1 MKSYIAFIQV
11 VNDWE
16 MKIMATANTLPYN
29 HLREQ
34 RLTFMRAHQ
43 EAFDVTPDFPLP
55 LFEKL
60 VTELE
65 GSHVI
70 ELSCKIEADRL
81 LAGRFLIFSDQED
94 NWHKSLAQA
103 LKFLDSIESRVGVEI
118 NRDSLEK
125 FLAAH
130 INSGKIMGISTGL
143 DLRPEL
149 ENSSVKIHVMV
160 GENSEEL
167 VRTAIALDGSH
178 YPLELLQV
186 LLKDTSVIG
195 FDFFLNGYS
204 EVELYIG
211 CSRKKDSLPNNR
223 GEFTR
228 YYIGKNFSHK
238 VSSLLDA
245 SDFFMAG
252 FSKANVE
259 PVLYYIFE
267 NIKDIPKYFVFN
279 DLGNRVYNF
288 CRSQD
293 SITMTLIGI
302 NERDLER
309 DRLDNFRL
317 YYRRSFG

>member
-1 MKSYIAFIQV
+1 MAIANRV
-11 VNDWE
+11 
-16 MKIMATANTLPYN
+16 PYN
-29 HLREQ
+29 YLREQ
-34 RLTFMRAHQ
+34 RIQFMHAHQ
-43 EAFDVTPDFPLP
+43 DAFDVSTVFPLP

-65 GSHVI
+65 GSNVI
-70 ELSCKIEADRL
+70 ELSCKIEADKL
-81 LAGRFLIFSDQED
+81 LAGRFLIFSDQEN
-94 NWHKSLAQA
+94 NWHQSLAQA
-103 LKFLDSIESRVGVEI
+103 LQFLDSIESRVGVEI
-118 NRDSLEK
+118 NRESLDK

-149 ENSSVKIHVMV
+149 ENSSVKIHIML

-167 VRTAIALDGSH
+167 VRTAIAIDGSH
-178 YPLELLQV
+178 YPVELAQV
-186 LLKDTSVIG
+186 LLKDTMMIG
-195 FDFFLNGYS
+195 FDFFLNGHS
-204 EVELYIG
+204 EVELYIS

-223 GEFTR
+223 GESTR
-228 YYIGKNFSHK
+228 YYIRQKFSPK

-245 SDFFMAG
+245 SDFFVGG

-259 PVLYYIFE
+259 PVLYYAFE

-279 DLGNRVYNF
+279 DLGNRVYDF

-293 SITMTLIGI
+293 SITMTWIGI
-302 NERDLER
+302 NERDLDRER
-309 DRLDNFRL
+309 LNNFRL